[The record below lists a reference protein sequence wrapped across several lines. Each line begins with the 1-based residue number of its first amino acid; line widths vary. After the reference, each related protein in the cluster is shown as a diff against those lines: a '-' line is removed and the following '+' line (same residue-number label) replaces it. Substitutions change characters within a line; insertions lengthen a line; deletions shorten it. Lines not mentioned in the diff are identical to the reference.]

1 MGNIRIV
8 NRKRASEVL
17 SGNVNKDDCSGNS
30 IVTFK
35 IVSTAAT
42 EVVKYSAV
50 IDTEGNAGGDVKI
63 TDNNG
68 VVLLSRGSSSNG
80 NITIPT
86 NVPITVELNTRAN
99 TVHQGIHG
107 TRVLLADC
115 SNSPGRITVSGTT
128 SLLLESDTLG
138 YILEVV
144 NVQTLY
150 ADDPDSGGG
159 GGLP

>member
-1 MGNIRIV
+1 MGNIRII
-8 NRKRASEVL
+8 NRKRASVVL
-17 SGNVNKDDCSGNS
+17 SGDVDKNDCSGNS

-35 IVSTAAT
+35 IISTEAT
-42 EVVKYSAV
+42 EVIKYSTTV
-50 IDTEGNAGGDVKI
+50 DTEGNAGGNVKI

-68 VVLLSRGSSSNG
+68 VVLLNSSSSGNG

-86 NVPITVELNTRAN
+86 NVTITVELNTHAN
-99 TVHQGIHG
+99 TVYDGIHG
-107 TRVLLADC
+107 SRILLADC
-115 SNSPGRITVSGTT
+115 SNLPGRITVFGTT
-128 SLLLESDTLG
+128 SLSLESDTLG

-159 GGLP
+159 GLP